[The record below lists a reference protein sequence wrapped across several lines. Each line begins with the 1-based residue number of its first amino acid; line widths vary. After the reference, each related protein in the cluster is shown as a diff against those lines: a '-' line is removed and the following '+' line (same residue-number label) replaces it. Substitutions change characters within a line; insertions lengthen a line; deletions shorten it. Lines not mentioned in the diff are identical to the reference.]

1 MHDVCVLQP
10 TVAASVKASVLGAGA
25 QDMQFTK
32 VKKIEEPE
40 IGEFIHKTLTL
51 RIMRTHS
58 VAKLRAD
65 VVTSSGCTTFSSSM
79 LLTVPCSQ

>member
-10 TVAASVKASVLGAGA
+10 TVAASVKASILVAGA
-25 QDMQFTK
+25 QDKQFIKVNRFEATK
-32 VKKIEEPE
+32 LGRSTCKI
-40 IGEFIHKTLTL
+40 LTL